1 MIGSGAAAGATGAA
15 GMTGIVKGRSAHGA
29 AGLPRGGEVTVSSLY
44 APVGGEP
51 PRERARRRKAV
62 GRDLERRWGGRWRPR
77 QPQAEDQHTQRSRAA
92 SRTAVGG
99 EGSRGESQQRSGVAH
114 QPDRRH
120 TWNGT
125 GVQQL
130 HTRTYTVGAARAG
143 GAEEG
148 GGEEGRG
155 HYRWVGRRS
164 SGERCALER
173 WGGKAPPFWYVRV
186 SRRSDGCPLFSIR
199 RSPRSLSKPHP
210 RTHACHREVGRLARR
225 LAEWGPAVVRSGAPA
240 AETPGSR
247 KPP

>member
-1 MIGSGAAAGATGAA
+1 
-15 GMTGIVKGRSAHGA
+15 MTGIVKGRSAHGA

-173 WGGKAPPFWYVRV
+173 WGGKAHPFGMYACRDVPMAVRYFQSGGARGPCPSHTPARMRAIARWVGSPDASPSGALRSYVAGPLP
-186 SRRSDGCPLFSIR
+186 RRPL
-199 RSPRSLSKPHP
+199 
-210 RTHACHREVGRLARR
+210 
-225 LAEWGPAVVRSGAPA
+225 GPASHPD
-240 AETPGSR
+240 TPS
-247 KPP
+247 